1 MSRDLGLGAEGETPP
16 RTARAVLKARALR
29 IIALSTL
36 RLPGSIWRRVGIVA
50 ALALVP
56 ALFAAAMMTV
66 DLRHPPDVLL
76 FLGRFH
82 PIVVHFPIAL
92 LLLGGIMEAIAALYR
107 PFRVLRHSTTVV
119 FFLGSVSAAVAV
131 VAGYLLSLEGGY
143 DRGLVRLHMWLGV
156 SVLIGAIA
164 TTLLKVRSQ
173 RQRRRGVGPVYVGV
187 LAATMGVVSVTGHI
201 GGSLT
206 HGSGYMTQY
215 LPGGLKRF
223 LGSSGAAAAS
233 TRITN
238 VDSAVVYRDLVLP
251 VFEAR
256 CTSCHNEDKP
266 KGGLRLGTPEGL
278 LKGGDNGPVIVAGSP
293 EESELL
299 RRITR
304 APGKEG
310 VMPADGAPPLDV
322 GETELIRWWIA
333 NGASFEN
340 QVADLGEMPTSV
352 VTLLKRVAPERP
364 EKRGP
369 LYSLE
374 ADSVDPKALSAVRK
388 EGYMVREV
396 AADLT
401 LLQATAVNI
410 RAKVGDEGL
419 RQLLPIGDQI
429 TWLDLSHTGV
439 GDAGVAVL
447 AKMPNLTRLYL
458 QGTAV
463 GDKGLEQL
471 KGLKHLEYLNL
482 GGTSV
487 TDAGIRQLAAL
498 EGLHTVYLWQTKVT
512 SDGAK
517 QLQDAA
523 ESLQVILG
531 GSDPM
536 EGPPPT
542 AKN

>member
-1 MSRDLGLGAEGETPP
+1 MG
-16 RTARAVLKARALR
+16 ALR
-29 IIALSTL
+29 VIAQRTR
-36 RLPGSIWRRVGIVA
+36 RLPGSIRRRIAVA
-50 ALALVP
+50 AGVLLVL
-56 ALFAAAMMTV
+56 ALFAAVTMAV
-66 DLRHPPDVLL
+66 DLRHPPELLL

-92 LLLGGIMEAIAALYR
+92 LLLGGPMEAAAAIYR
-107 PFRVLRHSTTVV
+107 PFRALRHSTTVV
-119 FFLGSVSAAVAV
+119 FLLGSVSAAAAV

-143 DRGLVRLHMWLGV
+143 DPGLVRLHMWLGV
-156 SVLIGAIA
+156 AVLIGATA
-164 TTLLKVRSQ
+164 TTLLKLRSQRQ
-173 RQRRRGVGPVYVGV
+173 RQRRRGIGPVYVGV
-187 LAATMGVVSVTGHI
+187 LAATMGVVSVTGHV

-206 HGSGYMTQY
+206 HGSGYLTQY
-215 LPGGLKRF
+215 LPGGLKRL
-223 LGSSGAAAAS
+223 LGSSGAAAAT

-238 VDSAVVYRDLVLP
+238 LDSAVVYRDLVLP

-256 CTSCHNEDKP
+256 CTSCHNADKP

-374 ADSVDPKALSAVRK
+374 ADSADPKALSAVRK

-410 RAKVGDEGL
+410 RAKVGDDGL
-419 RQLLPIGDQI
+419 KRLLPIGDQI

-439 GDAGVAVL
+439 GDAGLAVL

-487 TDAGIRQLAAL
+487 TDAGIGQLAAL

-512 SDGAK
+512 PDGAK
-517 QLQDAA
+517 QLQDAG
-523 ESLQVILG
+523 ESLQVFLG